1 MKAKLGLQSIELDSV
16 DGSNDKDLVNDVS
29 FAITDRD
36 EKVPELELGES
47 LVLETSSPSE
57 AKTQQGEGLRG

>member
-29 FAITDRD
+29 FAIMDED

-47 LVLETSSPSE
+47 LVQETSSPSK